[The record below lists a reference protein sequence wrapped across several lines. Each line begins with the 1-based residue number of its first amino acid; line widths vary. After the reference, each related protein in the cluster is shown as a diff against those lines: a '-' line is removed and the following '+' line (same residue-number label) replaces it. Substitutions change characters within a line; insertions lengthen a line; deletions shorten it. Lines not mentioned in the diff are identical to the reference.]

1 MFASKFWA
9 FFRNIHKNEKLKT
22 SKISKPKYWDK
33 ILKQYAK
40 KHRFVKVKNSLLQIE
55 NDFEVVKDGKL
66 KKRNRRTIF

>member
-1 MFASKFWA
+1 MFQNFEHYFAIYIRLENLKHQNYQNQ
-9 FFRNIHKNEKLKT
+9 NIEK
-22 SKISKPKYWDK
+22 KY
-33 ILKQYAK
+33 LNNTQK

>member
-1 MFASKFWA
+1 MFQNFEH
-9 FFRNIHKNEKLKT
+9 FFAIYIRMKNLKHQNYQNQNIET
-22 SKISKPKYWDK
+22 KY
-33 ILKQYAK
+33 LNNTQK